1 MQPAVF
7 IAKLIGP
14 TFVAIGVGILLNG
27 QFYDAVMVEALH
39 SPTLIY
45 FYGLMALVTGLAMLA
60 VYRAWTRD
68 WRVIVTILGWLIV
81 IGGVLRIVLPD
92 LIATIGTNIYSGTP
106 ALQIVA
112 VIVLVL
118 GGFLSFKGYWSRP

>member
-1 MQPAVF
+1 MPAKGQEYMQPAVF

-45 FYGLMALVTGLAMLA
+45 FYGLMALVPGLAVLA
-60 VYRAWTRD
+60 VYRATGSASLER
-68 WRVIVTILGWLIV
+68 
-81 IGGVLRIVLPD
+81 
-92 LIATIGTNIYSGTP
+92 S
-106 ALQIVA
+106 
-112 VIVLVL
+112 
-118 GGFLSFKGYWSRP
+118 